1 MRVQFQPEPNAGLG
15 ERRFG
20 VAFSGVGLSSHKP
33 YFIASSR
40 TVTTTALVNLD
51 PLEYKNDGVEP
62 IAITDVS
69 FTATG
74 DLNASSPSGDI
85 RTVAFQI
92 QGLGNGT
99 QRPWCIGPST
109 TALCPGQLLGVT
121 TGRSVVHRF
130 PGDGIIWDPGEG
142 VTIEAILFSSTTVSL
157 QFLVALVGFITVK

>member
-1 MRVQFQPEPNAGLG
+1 MRVQFQPEPNASLG
-15 ERRFG
+15 TRRFG
-20 VAFSGVGLSSHKP
+20 VAFSGVGLSSRKP

-40 TVTTTALVNLD
+40 AVISTALVQLD

-74 DLNASSPSGDI
+74 DLNASSPAGDI

-99 QRPWCIGPST
+99 QRPWFIGPSAS
-109 TALCPGQLLGVT
+109 ALCPGQLLGIT

-130 PGDGIIWDPGEG
+130 PGNGIIWDPGEG
-142 VTIEAILFSSTTVSL
+142 VTIEAIAFGSAALNL
-157 QFLVALVGFITVK
+157 RFLVALVGYITVK